1 MLQAKEQRNDVLAM
15 LQHLSSIPCCCPA
28 FANTSFLQ
36 TALAAATTPEL
47 QPTSQLVPAGAL
59 TSEDADHEMKLLLWG
74 ILGNAAAGDARC
86 CSAVAPVLLRVL
98 LLVVDE
104 SAVHGCFA
112 VGRWSPEQLLALRKT
127 AWSVLQQV
135 TSMM

>member
-1 MLQAKEQRNDVLAM
+1 VLAV
-15 LQHLSSIPCCCPA
+15 LQYLSSIPCCCAA
-28 FANTSFLQ
+28 FASASFLP

-47 QPTSQLVPAGAL
+47 QPSSQLVPAGAL

-74 ILGNAAAGDARC
+74 ILGNAAAGSAC
-86 CSAVAPVLLRVL
+86 CLSAVAPVLLRAL

-112 VGRWSPEQLLALRKT
+112 VGRWSREQLLALRKA

-135 TSMM
+135 GCGNT